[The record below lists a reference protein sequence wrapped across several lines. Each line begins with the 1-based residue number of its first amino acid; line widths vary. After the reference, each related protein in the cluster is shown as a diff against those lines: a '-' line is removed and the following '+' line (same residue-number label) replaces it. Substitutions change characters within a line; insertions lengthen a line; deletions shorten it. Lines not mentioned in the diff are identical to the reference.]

1 MSYRGT
7 VVHRNGG
14 RFVSYGRKEL
24 PPRELGDVEMGSG
37 VLPTPP
43 LPGKEAVEK
52 EVEPED
58 IMAEIAKLT
67 FRSGG
72 GGQSARKTTRK

>member
-24 PPRELGDVEMGSG
+24 PPRELRDVEMGSG

-43 LPGKEAVEK
+43 LPGKEAIEK

-67 FRSGG
+67 FRSKPVK
-72 GGQSARKTTRK
+72 RH

>member
-1 MSYRGT
+1 
-7 VVHRNGG
+7 
-14 RFVSYGRKEL
+14 VSYGRKEL

-43 LPGKEAVEK
+43 LPGMVAVEK

-67 FRSGG
+67 FRSKP
-72 GGQSARKTTRK
+72 SSHRK